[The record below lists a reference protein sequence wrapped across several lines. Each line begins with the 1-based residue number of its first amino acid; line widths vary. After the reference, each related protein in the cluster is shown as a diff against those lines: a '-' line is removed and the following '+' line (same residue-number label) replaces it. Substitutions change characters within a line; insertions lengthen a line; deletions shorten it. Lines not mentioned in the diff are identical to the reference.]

1 MRAVYLAPAA
11 AVLVALGALAGVAE
25 LGHPGGADATRVA
38 AATRPV
44 AVTSA
49 ERACPPA
56 LGGGSGTVALIAGA
70 SGPASAASGQL
81 QLTSL
86 PPAGVSLRAASPITA
101 QDRGVLSV

>member
-11 AVLVALGALAGVAE
+11 AVLVALGALAGVAQ
-25 LGHPGGADATRVA
+25 LGHPSAAGPTRTA
-38 AATRPV
+38 AVTRQV

-49 ERACPPA
+49 QRACPPA

-86 PPAGVSLRAASPITA
+86 PPMGAALRAASPIRR
-101 QDRGVLSV
+101 QDRG